1 MNVVIAGGG
10 TAGHVFPALAVA
22 RRLADDHGAEVRFIG
37 TARGLERDLVPE
49 AGFALTTIDARPF
62 LRKVSID
69 AARAPIALLRSVG
82 DCRPLTD
89 QADVVL
95 GMGGYASGPAV
106 MAARRGH
113 RPVVVHEQNAIPG
126 AANRLAARWARVVC
140 LSFEEAR
147 DRFPDRTRTVVTGN
161 PVRQQVLSVVAERE
175 RLRGEALAVFGLG
188 TGRKT
193 LVVFGGS
200 QGASHLNEV
209 VVAACRGALSTRGD
223 IQVLVIAGRA
233 HAEAVRAAV
242 EEAPVGDLPVSVL
255 PFLDRMELAYAVAD
269 LVVCRSGA
277 TTLAEISV
285 CGIASV
291 LIPYPHATANH
302 QEANARAL
310 ERAGGATVLADA
322 ELTAATLADRVTGLL
337 DAPGRLGR
345 MGSDAAGWAKPGAAA
360 TVADIV
366 VGEIR

>member
-22 RRLADDHGAEVRFIG
+22 RRLVDDHGADVRFIG
-37 TARGLERDLVPE
+37 TDRGLERDLVPE
-49 AGFALTTIDARPF
+49 AGFDLTTIGARPF
-62 LRKVSID
+62 VRKISVD
-69 AARAPIALLRSVG
+69 AARAPIALLRSVSE
-82 DCRPLTD
+82 CRPLTD
-89 QADVVL
+89 AADVIL
-95 GMGGYASGPAV
+95 GMGGYASAPAV

-140 LSFEEAR
+140 VSFEEAR
-147 DRFPDRTRTVVTGN
+147 DRFPDRVRTVVTGN
-161 PVRQQVLSVVAERE
+161 PVRQQVLEMVRARDELRE
-175 RLRGEALAVFGLG
+175 EARAAFGFDPQ
-188 TGRKT
+188 RKT
-193 LVVFGGS
+193 VVVFGGS
-200 QGASHLNEV
+200 QGAKHLNETV
-209 VVAACRGALSTRGD
+209 AAACRGRLASRLD
-223 IQVLVIAGRA
+223 LQVLILAGWA
-233 HAEAVRAAV
+233 HADAVRAAV
-242 EEAPVGDLPVSVL
+242 GSPADGRILVHVL

-285 CGIASV
+285 SGLPSI

-310 ERAGGATVLADA
+310 ERAGGATVLLDA
-322 ELTAATLADRVTGLL
+322 ELTSPSLSDRITDVLDQPARLDRMAA
-337 DAPGRLGR
+337 DA
-345 MGSDAAGWAKPGAAA
+345 SGWAKPGAAA